1 VIEPIGSAEE
11 GTMPGKRPAGQR
23 KRSSADAN
31 PEERAR
37 AAVEKE
43 EALPGDKV
51 RLTLRIVLTRRDAE
65 ALSARAIREERN
77 VESVVED
84 LLAASVRGRAKS

>member
-1 VIEPIGSAEE
+1 
-11 GTMPGKRPAGQR
+11 MPARRLPPAA
-23 KRSSADAN
+23 KKLSPDAT

-37 AAVEKE
+37 AVVSKA

-51 RLTLRIVLTRRDAE
+51 RLTLRIVLVRRDAE

-77 VESVVED
+77 VEGVVED
-84 LLAASVRGRAKS
+84 ILTAAVSGRGRGGSTQARS